1 MISIIEKSINNLYV
15 GKKWYDSF
23 EDEKMINPIILELLK
38 KGTKA
43 KSLYTIDTAIQYIDN
58 EFEKELDRVLRL
70 LPEISY
76 ILVGIVLLI
85 FVITILIPCMQIYLG
100 GFLFI

>member
-1 MISIIEKSINNLYV
+1 MLQGVRFSLGENYLENLVGYDIIFRSP
-15 GKKWYDSF
+15 S
-23 EDEKMINPIILELLK
+23 MRP
-38 KGTKA
+38 
-43 KSLYTIDTAIQYIDN
+43 DTPAI
-58 EFEKELDRVLRL
+58 EKELDRVLRL

-100 GFLFI
+100 GFLIMEP